1 MVVIAMIM
9 MDILSFLWNLVSI
22 LFLSIVAVMLSGSLA
37 VMIVG
42 IFTNVRLLVAK
53 WIVRKLWRQEDGN
66 MD

>member
-1 MVVIAMIM
+1 MVVIAMVM
-9 MDILSFLWNLVSI
+9 MDILSFLWSLVSI
-22 LFLSIVAVMLSGSLA
+22 LFLSIVAIMLAGSLA

>member
-1 MVVIAMIM
+1 MIM
-9 MDILSFLWNLVSI
+9 MDILLLLWSLVSI
-22 LFLSIVAVMLSGSLA
+22 LFLSIVAIMLAGSLA

-42 IFTNVRLLVAK
+42 IFSNARELVEK

>member
-1 MVVIAMIM
+1 MIM

-22 LFLSIVAVMLSGSLA
+22 LFLSIVAVMLAGSLA

>member
-1 MVVIAMIM
+1 MIM

-22 LFLSIVAVMLSGSLA
+22 LFLSIVAIMLAGSLA

-42 IFTNVRLLVAK
+42 IFTNVRLLVTK
-53 WIVRKLWRQEDGN
+53 WIVRKLWRQKDGN

>member
-1 MVVIAMIM
+1 MIM
-9 MDILSFLWNLVSI
+9 MNILSFLWSLVSI
-22 LFLSIVAVMLSGSLA
+22 LFLSIVAIMLAGSLA